1 MTIQIPDEIYL
12 TVSRQESCAVSSVRR
27 VAAMLD
33 QDPDAWS
40 KGDALPRGWQ
50 FILMGAD
57 TRRSRLRNDGFP
69 GLGVPLPDFGL
80 PRLMLAGR
88 SVSFGN
94 DIPIG
99 SDVRRESRVE
109 EVKQKEGRNGPIV
122 FVTVLHELY
131 TDDRS
136 SAAVT
141 ERQTYV
147 LMGAGQGEKVKP
159 SEQRTLPEDAR
170 QLSIPDDTLIFSY
183 SALGF
188 NSHRIH
194 IDREYATKVEGFPDL
209 VVNGGLST
217 LLLTEDFRHS
227 TRQPITTITARYLR
241 PLFCAKPIY
250 VSYERTKDVWTVKAY
265 DDQHEVAVELV
276 LNSYTP

>member
-1 MTIQIPDEIYL
+1 MTIQLPDEIYRPV
-12 TVSRQESCAVSSVRR
+12 TRQETCALSTVRR

-57 TRRSRLRNDGFP
+57 TRRSQLRADGFP

-88 SVSFGN
+88 SVAFEG
-94 DIPIG
+94 DISVG

-109 EVKQKEGRNGPIV
+109 EVKQKEGRNGPIA

-131 TDDRS
+131 TDGGP

-147 LMGAGQGEKVKP
+147 LMGAGQAEKATSEPP
-159 SEQRTLPEDAR
+159 SLPADVR
-170 QLSIPDDTLIFSY
+170 QLPTPDDTLIFSY

-194 IDREYATKVEGFPDL
+194 IDREYATTVEGFPDL

-217 LLLTEDFRHS
+217 LLLTEGFRQL
-227 TRQPITTITARYLR
+227 REQPIATIKARYLR
-241 PLFCAKPIY
+241 PLFCGRPIH
-250 VSYERTKDVWTVKAY
+250 VSYERANEYWMVKAY
-265 DDQHEVAVELV
+265 DDAHHVAVELV
-276 LNSYTP
+276 LNS